1 MENEY
6 ILHLKYTASSIT
18 MDDVHDSEKIRQVL
32 APDRPIHVITDILDV
47 RSTDA
52 AARRH
57 TPHASTRQIAVV
69 YGSPVGRMLGNVFLR
84 LKGSEFKTRLFSNRA
99 KGIEWLERSG
109 PPKE

>member
-18 MDDVHDSEKIRQVL
+18 MDDVHNSEKIRHAL
-32 APDRPIHVITDILDV
+32 APDRPIHVLTDILGV

-57 TPHASTRQIAVV
+57 TPHPNTRQIAVI
-69 YGSPVGRMLGNVFLR
+69 YGSPVSRMLGNVFLR
-84 LKGSEFKTRLFSNRA
+84 LKGSEFQTRLFSNRT
-99 KGIEWLERSG
+99 KGIEWLERAG
-109 PPKE
+109 PPTS